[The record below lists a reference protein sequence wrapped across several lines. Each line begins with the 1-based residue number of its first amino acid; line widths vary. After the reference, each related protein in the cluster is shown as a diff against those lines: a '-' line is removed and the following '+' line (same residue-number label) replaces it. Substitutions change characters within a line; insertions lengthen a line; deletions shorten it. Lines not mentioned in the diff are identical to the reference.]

1 MQLATKKKLYGLNAV
16 VAATGFLMQFFID
29 LFDLVPYKS
38 DVPSILGHNPPGA
51 AGALGRVVDLLSYF
65 TIWSNITVAVVMTL
79 LYLDPSRDNKLF
91 RIVRLDS
98 LLMITVTGLVYHLL
112 IAPYYQPESF
122 NIVSNRLEHY
132 ITPVLTILVWVIA
145 GPRKWIKLS
154 YIPAALVIPSIWV
167 GYTFLRGAFINQ
179 YPYGFIDVVELGYL
193 SAIITVIVI
202 LLFGVFVCL
211 CYYFLDKLISKK
223 FD

>member
-1 MQLATKKKLYGLNAV
+1 MTARVLFAITAVVLWIGQILSAILSAFDYYPVNTTDPGLYGNNPLGMA
-16 VAATGFLMQFFID
+16 GFLGREID
-29 LFDLVPYKS
+29 HF
-38 DVPSILGHNPPGA
+38 
-51 AGALGRVVDLLSYF
+51 SYF

-154 YIPAALVIPSIWV
+154 YIPAALVIPIIWV

-193 SAIITVIVI
+193 SAIITVFVI
-202 LLFGVFVCL
+202 LLFG
-211 CYYFLDKLISKK
+211 FLI
-223 FD
+223 